1 MKKSEL
7 PISPHLQIYKP
18 QITSILSITHR
29 ITGVCLNFL
38 IIFVSLW
45 LLSLSLGENIYNY
58 FIEFSNTIFM
68 KLVMSISIFGLSYHA
83 MNGIRHVFWDFGF
96 FLNNSSALISGI
108 IVILSAFVLSILLI
122 FKLGI
127 VSWSLVIL
135 VLGYFK
141 NYSL

>member
-29 ITGVCLNFL
+29 ITGMCLNFL

-83 MNGIRHVFWDFGF
+83 MNGIRHIFWDFGF

-108 IVILSAFVLSILLI
+108 IVVLSAFVLSILLI

-127 VSWSLVIL
+127 I
-135 VLGYFK
+135 
-141 NYSL
+141 

>member
-45 LLSLSLGENIYNY
+45 LLSLSLGENAYNY

-83 MNGIRHVFWDFGF
+83 MNGIRHIFWDFGF

-108 IVILSAFVLSILLI
+108 IVVLSAFVLSILLI

-127 VSWSLVIL
+127 IS
-135 VLGYFK
+135 
-141 NYSL
+141 

>member
-29 ITGVCLNFL
+29 ITGMCLNFL

-68 KLVMSISIFGLSYHA
+68 KLVMSISIFCLSYHA
-83 MNGIRHVFWDFGF
+83 MNGIRHIFWDFGF
-96 FLNNSSALISGI
+96 LLSNSSALISGI
-108 IVILSAFVLSILLI
+108 IVVSLTFMLSVLLI
-122 FKLGI
+122 YKLGLF
-127 VSWSLVIL
+127 S
-135 VLGYFK
+135 
-141 NYSL
+141 

>member
-83 MNGIRHVFWDFGF
+83 MNGIRHIFWDFGL

-108 IVILSAFVLSILLI
+108 IVVLSAFVLSILLI

-127 VSWSLVIL
+127 I
-135 VLGYFK
+135 
-141 NYSL
+141 

>member
-83 MNGIRHVFWDFGF
+83 MNGIRHILWDFGF
-96 FLNNSSALISGI
+96 FLNNLSALISGI
-108 IVILSAFVLSILLI
+108 IVVLSAFVLSILLI

-127 VSWSLVIL
+127 IS
-135 VLGYFK
+135 
-141 NYSL
+141 

>member
-18 QITSILSITHR
+18 QITSVLSIAHR
-29 ITGVCLNFL
+29 ITGFFLNFL

-45 LLSLSLGENIYNY
+45 LLSLSLGETFFNY

-83 MNGIRHVFWDFGF
+83 MNGIRHIFWDFGF
-96 FLNNSSALISGI
+96 FLNNSAALISGI
-108 IVILSAFVLSILLI
+108 VIVSLTLMLSVSLI
-122 FKLGI
+122 YKLG
-127 VSWSLVIL
+127 LFL
-135 VLGYFK
+135 
-141 NYSL
+141 

>member
-83 MNGIRHVFWDFGF
+83 MNGIRHIFWDFGL

-108 IVILSAFVLSILLI
+108 IVVLSAFVLSILLI

-127 VSWSLVIL
+127 IS
-135 VLGYFK
+135 
-141 NYSL
+141 

>member
-45 LLSLSLGENIYNY
+45 LLSLSLGENAYNY

-83 MNGIRHVFWDFGF
+83 MNGIRHIFWDFGF

-108 IVILSAFVLSILLI
+108 IVVLSAFVLSILLI

-127 VSWSLVIL
+127 I
-135 VLGYFK
+135 
-141 NYSL
+141 

>member
-29 ITGVCLNFL
+29 ITGLCLNFL
-38 IIFVSLW
+38 ILFVSLW
-45 LLSLSLGENIYNY
+45 LLSLSLGENVYSY
-58 FIEFSNTIFM
+58 FIVFSNTIFM
-68 KLVMSISIFGLSYHA
+68 KLIISISIFGLSYHA
-83 MNGIRHVFWDFGF
+83 MNGIRHIFWDFCF

-108 IVILSAFVLSILLI
+108 IVVLLALGLSTLLI

-127 VSWSLVIL
+127 IS
-135 VLGYFK
+135 
-141 NYSL
+141 

>member
-83 MNGIRHVFWDFGF
+83 MNGIRHIFWDFGL

-108 IVILSAFVLSILLI
+108 IVVLSSFVLSILLI

-127 VSWSLVIL
+127 I
-135 VLGYFK
+135 
-141 NYSL
+141 

>member
-68 KLVMSISIFGLSYHA
+68 KLVMSMSIFGLSYHA
-83 MNGIRHVFWDFGF
+83 MNGIRHIFWDFGF

-108 IVILSAFVLSILLI
+108 IVVLSAFVLSILFI

-127 VSWSLVIL
+127 IS
-135 VLGYFK
+135 
-141 NYSL
+141 